1 MSTPAQKQ
9 FQVHI
14 AAGQIISNQTVSI
27 QAGKSMIIEYVSGKL
42 SLPSSQVAFVSIQTA
57 ALQIDVPGGSTTGY
71 HFFPT
76 TVVQPGTVVFGQRTY
91 IATMGGNIVL
101 TIQRSDP
108 SGILDGQVTICGELF
123 P

>member
-27 QAGKSMIIEYVSGKL
+27 QAGKSMIIEHVSGKL
-42 SLPSSQVAFVSIQTA
+42 SFPSPQVAFVSIQTA

-76 TVVQPGTVVFGQRTY
+76 TVVQPGTAVFGQRTY

-101 TIQRSDP
+101 TVQRSDP
-108 SGILDGQVTICGELF
+108 SGTLDGQVTICGELL